1 MRILIILSIL
11 IPIIVIPAESK
22 EKLYYIGS
30 RKCRLCHFDYFQG
43 WEKDLHAMAF
53 ESLRRMKDN
62 PYCLKCHTTGYGE
75 PGGFI
80 SEKITPQL
88 RGVQCEACH
97 GPGSKHKE
105 NPTDPNSLPVGT
117 HIDYKTVCIQCHD
130 QNWTPQ
136 FDYEK
141 YKKRIEHKVKKKI
154 KQ

>member
-1 MRILIILSIL
+1 
-11 IPIIVIPAESK
+11 
-22 EKLYYIGS
+22 
-30 RKCRLCHFDYFQG
+30 
-43 WEKDLHAMAF
+43 
-53 ESLRRMKDN
+53 MKDN

-105 NPTDPNSLPVGT
+105 NPTDPTSLPVGT
-117 HIDYKTVCIQCHD
+117 HVDYRTVCIRCHD

-136 FDYEK
+136 FDYQK
-141 YKKRIEHKVKKKI
+141 YKKRIEHKVKRKI